1 MTTKKTT
8 TQKTT
13 PERKPD
19 RRAIGI
25 LVPERTPA
33 SERFLLLAAL
43 ALLPL
48 VFVAA
53 SPNVAAASPQP
64 APAPQTERKPNDPP
78 PPAPPEADDD
88 EDDAWEDEADYVE
101 PPLPDEI
108 DPRPEPPRDDADGDD
123 DTVPTY
129 YSAPSSRQA
138 QFVLAAAEKAVREG
152 LLGDAGAQY
161 QRVIDEYTNK
171 VLTSPDR
178 TYVGVR
184 ERAIEGLLRLPEAGK
199 KAYLDKFEPKARAM
213 LEAAL
218 ATREKKLLLDV
229 VRRYPLTVA
238 ARDALVALGNVHLE
252 RGEAA
257 EARHYFETVIAHP
270 ASDESTRV
278 RARAS
283 LVLVASAL
291 QDRGALEAA
300 SGDALAAS
308 ARLPVRGAERS
319 VADLAAD
326 ALKSLPARPPEETIE
341 TKAEWPSVG
350 GDPAM
355 NAPMAPAGDRRTRQ
369 WWQAIDFPVNSE
381 GRFGNADFAGSDGE
395 EATAFPPYHPVIGN
409 GLVYVLSGLEVEAY
423 QLYNGK
429 LRWRGPA
436 PQPRTYSTAGY
447 RDRRLVFAPALDG
460 KKLFGAIEVPPSKQ
474 PLSWSFHRIVVPL
487 PERRLFA
494 FDADTGKVIWS
505 HFMPEAYAPDA
516 MPLDDDTLD
525 FVRRASVVSPPTV
538 VGDTLYVVASY
549 FEGKIL
555 SSLCAFDK
563 ATGRLRWRTLLCT
576 GQQELNMF
584 GQPWREYV
592 ASPIAE
598 KDGVLY
604 VSTNL
609 GLVAA
614 VDRRLGS
621 VLWLAPY
628 PQIPIQATM
637 NYQPVSRRLSWYSNP
652 PIVEGGRLYVTPLDS
667 DTMTAFDAATG
678 KRVFEVKRNLGL
690 SEVEGRR
697 ELDRPDYRY
706 LIGVRKGLVLL
717 AGAKVAAHDAE
728 TGRKKWEFRFP
739 DPKETATG
747 RGGAS
752 ADHVFFGSS
761 RALYTLDVAT
771 GKLVRDRAPW
781 PDDDGE
787 PGNLL
792 SAGLFFAV
800 TSERRCQ
807 VFYQWDRVFEELS
820 RRIAASPDDP
830 SLLLEVGN
838 VYKQGRDYAK
848 AGESFARALE
858 IASAA
863 GAAPA
868 SDAVMGARRGLHDV
882 HMTLGEAYWKRG
894 EYDSAEQEFRLAS
907 ENAFDDASR
916 VRSLLAFARC
926 YELKGDTKGLIGV
939 YRTMAR
945 EVPNAPLSGTGS
957 GGDVPAKY
965 HGIKAGL
972 YALLLSAEKQV
983 ALGDREAAVAVY
995 QEMISAYP
1003 NEVVGGDALARDFA
1017 IAGIAALVR
1026 EGGPQVYAPFEE
1038 KARALYARAM
1048 ESKDEPLFREVLAA
1062 YPNSSVL
1069 ERCLLDLGNLLIE
1082 KASFGKAA
1090 SVLREF
1096 LLRFPGSSLERDV
1109 LTSLASC
1116 YERTGFHSA
1125 ARAAIERTPP
1135 GTPGRERL
1143 ANDPLLAPV
1152 REEKPALALPL
1163 GEKWRRTFNTTGGIA
1178 LLELRGAPP
1187 EIARTRLFF
1196 HANRTL
1202 TCVDLGSGEV
1212 VWTRPNVDDIP
1223 SPNEAEIHWVD
1234 GTLVLATQRAVS
1246 SLDPASGEV
1255 RWQVDFEPGQ
1265 PFRGACVVPGSVIAV
1280 LENADEAGAFVLRA
1294 HDAMTGDKVW
1304 EDFVR
1309 GKYYGDIVTTERF
1322 VVLHTQN
1329 PMRILAYDSFT
1340 GKRHM
1345 EIPVGSTYSIPSALA
1360 GDRLFL
1366 FRNGEFQAI
1375 DLATKA
1381 EVWKRPVGE
1390 YRVRNVMSLGD
1401 EVAVLVSRLNPEPL
1415 QASDEVHLLSGSDGR
1430 TRWTA
1435 PIAEGGYVYPAA
1447 RERNGGGDTIYLNR
1461 RDRDSTF
1468 YLMAFSRTD
1477 GSLRWQA
1484 QPLSGGSPPKTV
1496 LEAGPVVV
1504 LELAFYSTLAAEP
1517 KLYVVLV
1524 DRATGKTI
1532 EKTEHPGNV
1541 SSQVQAVGD
1550 KLCVAIGKQIVVYG
1564 K

>member
-1 MTTKKTT
+1 MKNEKKKETRET
-8 TQKTT
+8 GSG
-13 PERKPD
+13 P
-19 RRAIGI
+19 
-25 LVPERTPA
+25 
-33 SERFLLLAAL
+33 LAAARREGSL
-43 ALLPL
+43 FPFRVVAAPLFALFAAALLPPL
-48 VFVAA
+48 EAGA
-53 SPNVAAASPQP
+53 
-64 APAPQTERKPNDPP
+64 APQNESREEERKKPVDTPPVPPDP
-78 PPAPPEADDD
+78 ADD
-88 EDDAWEDEADYVE
+88 EWEDEEDYVE
-101 PPLPDEI
+101 EPLPEEI
-108 DPRPEPPRDDADGDD
+108 DPRPEPPREGESGDD
-123 DTVPTY
+123 DTMPTY

-152 LLGDAGAQY
+152 LLGDAGTQY

-178 TYVGVR
+178 IYVGVR
-184 ERAIEGLLRLPEAGK
+184 ERAIEGLLKLPEAGK
-199 KAYLDKFEPKARAM
+199 KAYLDRFEPKARAM

-218 ATREKKLLLDV
+218 ATREKPLLLDV

-257 EARHYFETVIAHP
+257 EARHYFETVIEHP
-270 ASDESTRV
+270 AADESTRV

-291 QDRGALEAA
+291 ADREALEAV

-319 VADLAAD
+319 VADMAAD
-326 ALKSLPARPPEETIE
+326 ALKSLPETTPAESIA
-341 TKAEWPSVG
+341 TRAEWPSIG

-381 GRFGNADFAGSDGE
+381 GRFGNSDFAGSDGE
-395 EATAFPPYHPVIGN
+395 ESTAFPPYHPVVGN

-429 LRWRGPA
+429 LRWRGPS
-436 PQPRTYSTAGY
+436 PQPRSYSTAGY
-447 RDRRLVFAPALDG
+447 RDRRLVFSPALDG
-460 KKLFGAIEVPPSKQ
+460 KRLFGAIEVPPSKQ

-494 FDADTGKVIWS
+494 FDADSGKVLWS
-505 HFMPEAYAPDA
+505 HYMPETYAPGA
-516 MPLDDDTLD
+516 APLDEATLE

-584 GQPWREYV
+584 GQPWREYI

-652 PIVEGGRLYVTPLDS
+652 PIVDGGRLYVTPLDS
-667 DTMTAFDAATG
+667 DTLTAFDAATG

-690 SEVEGRR
+690 SDAEGRR
-697 ELDRPDYRY
+697 EVDRPDYRY
-706 LIGVRKGLVLL
+706 LLGVRKGLVLL
-717 AGAKVAAHDAE
+717 AGGKVAAHDAA
-728 TGRKKWEFRFP
+728 TGKKKWEFRFP

-752 ADHVFFGSS
+752 EDQVFFGSS

-771 GKLVRDRAPW
+771 GKLARDRAPW

-820 RRIAASPDDP
+820 RRIAASPNDP
-830 SLLLEVGN
+830 NLLLEVGN

-848 AGESFARALE
+848 AGESFARALD
-858 IASAA
+858 IARGGETAA
-863 GAAPA
+863 ASEAAL
-868 SDAVMGARRGLHDV
+868 GARRGLHDV
-882 HMTLGEAYWKRG
+882 HMTLGDACWKRG
-894 EYDSAEQEFRLAS
+894 EYDSAEQEFKRAS
-907 ENAFDDASR
+907 ENAYDDASR

-926 YELKGDTKGLIGV
+926 YELKGDSKGLIGV
-939 YRTMAR
+939 YRTMVR

-983 ALGDREAAVAVY
+983 SLGDREAAAATY
-995 QEMISAYP
+995 QEMIASYP
-1003 NEVVGGDALARDFA
+1003 NEVVGGDSLARDFA

-1026 EGGPQVYAPFEE
+1026 DGGPQVYAPFEE
-1038 KARALYARAM
+1038 KARALYERAAG
-1048 ESKDEPLFREVLAA
+1048 SKDEALFREVLAS

-1069 ERCLLDLGNLLIE
+1069 ERCLLDLGNLLVE
-1082 KASFGKAA
+1082 KESFGKAA

-1096 LLRFPGSSLERDV
+1096 LLRFPGSSLEEDV
-1109 LTSLASC
+1109 LASLASC

-1143 ANDPLLAPV
+1143 ASDPALAGV
-1152 REEKPALALPL
+1152 REERPSLALPL
-1163 GEKWRRTFNTTGGIA
+1163 AEKWRRTFNTTGGIA
-1178 LLELRGAPP
+1178 LLELSGAPA
-1187 EIARTRLFF
+1187 EISRTRLFF

-1202 TCVDLGSGEV
+1202 TCVDMEDGEV
-1212 VWTRPNVDDIP
+1212 LWTRPNVDDIP

-1234 GTLVLATQRAVS
+1234 GTLVLATQRAIA

-1255 RWQVDFEPGQ
+1255 RWQVDFEPSQ

-1294 HDAMTGDKVW
+1294 HDVMTGDKVW

-1309 GKYYGDIVTTERF
+1309 GKYYGDIVTTERY

-1345 EIPVGSTYSIPSALA
+1345 EIAVGSTYSIPSALD

-1366 FRNGEFQAI
+1366 FRNGEFQTI
-1375 DLATKA
+1375 DLATKTD
-1381 EVWKRPVGE
+1381 VWKRPVGE

-1401 EVAVLVSRLNPEPL
+1401 EVAVLVSRLNPEPS
-1415 QASDEVHLLSGSDGR
+1415 QASDEVHLLSGADGR

-1447 RERNGGGDTIYLNR
+1447 RERRGEGDTIYLNR

-1468 YLMAFSRTD
+1468 YLMAFARED